1 MKYQDYKETL
11 PHGTFD
17 FPIAYYGVDCQHPRY
32 EMMLHWHP
40 DYELIRVQE
49 GVLHLDLD
57 GSRFRLQAG
66 DIALVTDGVCH
77 SGIPED
83 CVYECLVFDLGS
95 FVAQNRIGSHQ
106 VLNILRHQQTVQ
118 PLLPRE
124 DRELIAVLEQ
134 LFTAMREPTDGCKLF
149 VQGCLYQFL
158 GFVIRDKLYDQ
169 SGTIARRNRNQQT
182 SLKNAITYIEENY
195 AGHISLDDL
204 ARAAGM
210 NRKYFCSFFHNMT
223 HRTPVEYLNSYRIEQ
238 ACEQL
243 LNTDLTVAEIAGR
256 CGFSDVSYFTKTF
269 HRYMGITP
277 LNCRKKRHPA
287 KKA

>member
-17 FPIAYYGVDCQHPRY
+17 FPIAYYGVDYQHPRY

-49 GVLHLDLD
+49 GILHLDLD
-57 GSRFRLQAG
+57 GNRFRLQAG

-77 SGIPED
+77 SGMPED

-95 FVAQNRIGSHQ
+95 FVAQNRIGGHQ
-106 VLNILRHQQTVQ
+106 VLSILRHQQTIQ
-118 PLLPRE
+118 PLLPKENRG
-124 DRELIAVLEQ
+124 LMAVLEQ
-134 LFTAMREPTDGCKLF
+134 LFAAMREPTDGCKLF

-223 HRTPVEYLNSYRIEQ
+223 HRTPVEYLNGYRIER

-277 LNCRKKRHPA
+277 LNCRKKRQA
-287 KKA
+287 VKKA